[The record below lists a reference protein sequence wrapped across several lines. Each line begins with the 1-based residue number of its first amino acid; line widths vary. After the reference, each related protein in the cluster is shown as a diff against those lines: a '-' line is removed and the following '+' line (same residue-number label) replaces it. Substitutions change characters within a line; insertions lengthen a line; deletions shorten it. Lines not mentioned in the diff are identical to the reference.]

1 MLIRDSHLPVL
12 IDPVC
17 GMPVNAASPHSCVR
31 GGAMF
36 SFCSEACRARFI
48 DDPLR
53 FVVISVPE
61 HEVPAPTPDPLA
73 TVVRE
78 EPDRPV
84 AGEQSARKSD
94 WELEHRLQRGGLRGW
109 IASRL
114 HAWRERRHA
123 TRTSRELLALYR
135 DVSADHP
142 DLSDRELYKLVVMAR
157 NRCDSIAAN
166 AVLDCAEESFAA
178 WPVRRELTLCDVVH
192 YLAVAEFLEAHG
204 DERWMHSNIKLV
216 VASNVPSDL
225 CILSKE

>member
-53 FVVISVPE
+53 FVFISVPE
-61 HEVPAPTPDPLA
+61 HEVPAPTPDPLE

-94 WELEHRLQRGGLRGW
+94 DWELEHRLQRGGLRGW
-109 IASRL
+109 MRLGSTHGASAATL
-114 HAWRERRHA
+114 HARVANYLRCIA
-123 TRTSRELLALYR
+123 TYLPIILICPTANSTS
-135 DVSADHP
+135 
-142 DLSDRELYKLVVMAR
+142 
-157 NRCDSIAAN
+157 
-166 AVLDCAEESFAA
+166 
-178 WPVRRELTLCDVVH
+178 W
-192 YLAVAEFLEAHG
+192 
-204 DERWMHSNIKLV
+204 W
-216 VASNVPSDL
+216 
-225 CILSKE
+225 